1 MTIMHDLKRATEAA
15 KKSVLENLDN
25 AKVKTGNENPFGDAT
40 LLLDQ
45 SAEDAAISVLQGADA
60 TYMILTEERGLV
72 KPDERPEY
80 LMVLDPIDGSTN
92 LERGIPLCS
101 VGISAAPMSDS
112 MSTDDVEASIIDS
125 FFTKETYVAVAG
137 KGATRNG
144 IAIHT
149 GNTIVPSNAIISYD
163 TKRPMRGTFGAQSLR
178 TLGTVY
184 DIRRTGSNLLDLCWT
199 ASGAL
204 DAMVDLRGILPIV
217 HTSGIHMVVEAG
229 GYVLDAEGNRFKQ
242 SFDMERRM
250 SFVAASNQELAEH
263 ILKAFRTEEKK
274 S

>member
-1 MTIMHDLKRATEAA
+1 MTVIRDLRRATDAA
-15 KKSVLENLDN
+15 KKLVLENLDYV
-25 AKVKTGNENPFGDAT
+25 KVRTGDENPFGDAT
-40 LLLDQ
+40 LLLDK
-45 SAEDAAISVLQGADA
+45 SAEDAAVSVLQGADA
-60 TYMILTEERGLV
+60 AYMILTEERGLV
-72 KPDERPEY
+72 KPDGRSDY
-80 LMVLDPIDGSTN
+80 LIVMDPIDGSTN

-101 VGISAAPMSDS
+101 VGISAVPMSDS
-112 MSTDDVEASIIDS
+112 MSTDEVEVSVIDS
-125 FFTKETYVAVAG
+125 FFTEETYVAVAG
-137 KGATRNG
+137 KGTTRNG
-144 IAIHT
+144 KAIHT
-149 GNTIVPSNAIISYD
+149 GNAVEPSSAIISYD
-163 TKRPMRGTFGAQSLR
+163 TKRPMRGEFGAQSLS

-217 HTSGIHMVVEAG
+217 HVSGIHMVIEAG

-250 SFVAASNQELAEH
+250 SFVAASNQELAEC
-263 ILKAFRTEEKK
+263 ILKAFRSDREE

>member
-1 MTIMHDLKRATEAA
+1 MTVMRDLRRATEAA
-15 KKSVLENLDN
+15 KKSVLENLPE
-25 AKVKTGNENPFGDAT
+25 AKVRTGDENPFGDAT
-40 LLLDQ
+40 LLLDK
-45 SAEDAAISVLQGADA
+45 SAEDAVISVLQEADT

-72 KPDERPEY
+72 KPEGTSEY
-80 LMVLDPIDGSTN
+80 LIVLDPIDGSTN

-101 VGISAAPMSDS
+101 VGISAVPMSDS
-112 MSTDDVEASIIDS
+112 MSTDDMEASVIDS
-125 FFTKETYVAVAG
+125 FFTNETYVAIAG
-137 KGATRNG
+137 KGASRNG
-144 IAIHT
+144 RTIHT
-149 GNTIVPSNAIISYD
+149 GNAVEPSNAIISYD
-163 TKRPMRGTFGAQSLR
+163 TKKPMKGKFGVQSLR

-217 HTSGIHMVVEAG
+217 HVSGIHMVVEAG
-229 GYVLDAEGNRFKQ
+229 GWVLNAQGKRFKQ

-250 SFVAASNQELAEH
+250 SFVAASNQELAES
-263 ILKAFRTEEKK
+263 ILRAFGTEREE

>member
-1 MTIMHDLKRATEAA
+1 
-15 KKSVLENLDN
+15 
-25 AKVKTGNENPFGDAT
+25 
-40 LLLDQ
+40 
-45 SAEDAAISVLQGADA
+45 
-60 TYMILTEERGLV
+60 
-72 KPDERPEY
+72 
-80 LMVLDPIDGSTN
+80 MVLDPIDGSTN

-101 VGISAAPMSDS
+101 VGISAVPMSDS
-112 MSTDDVEASIIDS
+112 MSTDDVEASVIDS
-125 FFTKETYVAVAG
+125 FFTDETYVAIAG

-149 GNTIVPSNAIISYD
+149 GNAVEPSNTIISYD
-163 TKRPMRGTFGAQSLR
+163 TKRPMRDNFGAQSLR
-178 TLGTVY
+178 TLGAVY

-204 DAMVDLRGILPIV
+204 DAMVDLRGMLPIV

-229 GYVLDAEGNRFKQ
+229 GYVLEAGGNRFRQ

-250 SFVAASNQELAEH
+250 SFVAASNQELAEY
-263 ILKAFRTEEKK
+263 ILKAFGIETEE

>member
-15 KKSVLENLDN
+15 KKSVLENLEN
-25 AKVKTGNENPFGDAT
+25 AKMKTGDENPFGDAT
-40 LLLDQ
+40 LLLDKA
-45 SAEDAAISVLQGADA
+45 AEDAAISVLQGAD
-60 TYMILTEERGLV
+60 TSYMILTEERGLV

-80 LMVLDPIDGSTN
+80 LIVMDPIDGSTN

-101 VGISAAPMSDS
+101 VGISAVPMSDS
-112 MSTDDVEASIIDS
+112 MSTDDVEASVIDS
-125 FFTKETYVAVAG
+125 LFTNETYVAATK

-144 IAIHT
+144 IPIHT
-149 GNTIVPSNAIISYD
+149 GNAVEPSRAIISYD
-163 TKRPMRGTFGAQSLR
+163 TKRPMRGKFGAQSLS

-199 ASGAL
+199 AGGSL

-217 HTSGIHMVVEAG
+217 HVSGIHMVVEAG

-242 SFDMERRM
+242 SFDMEKRM
-250 SFVAASNQELAEH
+250 SFVAASNQELAEY
-263 ILKAFRTEEKK
+263 ILKAFRTESDE